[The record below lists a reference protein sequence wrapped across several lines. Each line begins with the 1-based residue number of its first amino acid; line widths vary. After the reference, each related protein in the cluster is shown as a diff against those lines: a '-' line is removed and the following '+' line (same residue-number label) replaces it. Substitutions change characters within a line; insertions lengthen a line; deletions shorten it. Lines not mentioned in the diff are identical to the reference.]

1 MSWYEVIKDF
11 QELVGVAVGFIG
23 VILTLLYT
31 AKLARDQRQHEADL
45 ARRRRQHESLELGR
59 GLLVELAQMR
69 ANIQH
74 LAQKEFKEDQKKDR
88 VVLPIYATPIFDANV
103 QHIGRLPGA
112 SVPIVVSAYL
122 QIQRLREFMRSSAL
136 DKDAQHYLQL
146 PVAQI
151 GSIQQQSRVVSG
163 RLSQAIEKLMAEL
176 GDHGLP
182 VEELEWPLTVSDGQV
197 PEPVGRQAPDGVHSY
212 AQQ

>member
-1 MSWYEVIKDF
+1 MSWYEVIKEF
-11 QELVGVAVGFIG
+11 QELIGVAVGFTG

-45 ARRRRQHESLELGR
+45 ARQQRQQESLERGR
-59 GLLVELAQMR
+59 GLLVELSQMR

-74 LAQKEFKEDQKKDR
+74 LAKKEFNEDQRKDR

-122 QIQRLREFMRSSAL
+122 QIERLGEFMRSSAL
-136 DKDAQHYLQL
+136 DKAAEHYLQL
-146 PVAQI
+146 PVAHI
-151 GSIQQQSRVVSG
+151 GYVQQQCRIVAG
-163 RLSQAIEKLMAEL
+163 RLGQAIEKLMAAL

-182 VEELEWPLTVSDGQV
+182 VEELEWPLTVSDGPV
-197 PEPVGRQAPDGVHSY
+197 PDQGSGTSVGSVS
-212 AQQ
+212 